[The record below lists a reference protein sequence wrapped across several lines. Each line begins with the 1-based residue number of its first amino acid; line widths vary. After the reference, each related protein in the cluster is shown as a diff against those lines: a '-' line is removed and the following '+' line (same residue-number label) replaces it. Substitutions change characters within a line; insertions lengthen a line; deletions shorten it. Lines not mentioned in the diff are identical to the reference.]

1 MDVTERKKQIQVAL
15 HPAVYDK
22 LRKFK
27 HLNEKETFNEAV
39 ELLLDKV
46 EANHRAILKDKEII
60 NRELKRLYGY
70 AEHYEKFNEIVKED
84 IDPLSRPRP

>member
-1 MDVTERKKQIQVAL
+1 MDITERKKQIQVAL

-39 ELLLDKV
+39 ELLLDKA
-46 EANHRAILKDKEII
+46 EALMSA
-60 NRELKRLYGY
+60 
-70 AEHYEKFNEIVKED
+70 
-84 IDPLSRPRP
+84 LS

>member
-1 MDVTERKKQIQVAL
+1 MELPMDVTERKKQIQVAL

-46 EANHRAILKDKEII
+46 EAVTSA
-60 NRELKRLYGY
+60 
-70 AEHYEKFNEIVKED
+70 
-84 IDPLSRPRP
+84 SS